1 MTFDEIFQQ
10 YIAQGFTKPVSGVS
24 GIETLAPATIPIAPI
39 PVIEPRGGENDINTN
54 TIDTTNNAGINSFSD
69 LSGINSFSGG
79 IQSLVDLYNQL
90 PTPINLA
97 IKGLQ
102 NFQNPYTNIMGNL
115 NQQTQAAITREEAR
129 DLQGRIDRG
138 DFGSNT
144 LTPQDKGR
152 TDKGGNG
159 GGSSDG
165 SKGSRGEGMGGF
177 GGGADR
183 G

>member
-24 GIETLAPATIPIAPI
+24 GIETLTPATIPIAPI

-97 IKGLQ
+97 IKGIQ
-102 NFQNPYTNIMGNL
+102 NFQNPYTGILGRL
-115 NQQTQAAITREEAR
+115 NDTGLAAQASNMAQARGITKSLESRPSAYSGGYP
-129 DLQGRIDRG
+129 QG
-138 DFGSNT
+138 
-144 LTPQDKGR
+144 P
-152 TDKGGNG
+152 
-159 GGSSDG
+159 GGS
-165 SKGSRGEGMGGF
+165 GGDHD
-177 GGGADR
+177 GGASASAQGDDAAGR
-183 G
+183 GGY